1 MRQKVREKIFSF
13 FCWPFV
19 SFPNC
24 SCLIFLVSF
33 LYPSCSSFSFIFPA
47 FLIILF
53 SPLHLSY
60 SNYVNCLCFHLHTSS
75 LIHAPL
81 RLSYFPF
88 AILLSYLLFF
98 CLIFPTLMLSYLI
111 IFFSF
116 FLIVIARL
124 AGAVEYTNCTSTEGK
139 TPHPHPTSVLHMTL
153 NNLMVRFQ

>member
-75 LIHAPL
+75 LIHPHCA
-81 RLSYFPF
+81 
-88 AILLSYLLFF
+88 
-98 CLIFPTLMLSYLI
+98 CLIFPLPFFYLI
-111 IFFSF
+111 CCSFVSF
-116 FLIVIARL
+116 FPHWCFL
-124 AGAVEYTNCTSTEGK
+124 TSSYFSHSSSLLLPVGWSCRI
-139 TPHPHPTSVLHMTL
+139 HQLHFY
-153 NNLMVRFQ
+153 RG